1 MKGETILTKASPNKP
16 EEIEETSKGKRKA
29 KDTTEIQ
36 GITAECF
43 EKIYS
48 NKQENLE
55 EMDKF
60 LGTYHV
66 QKLTQ

>member
-36 GITAECF
+36 RIIAECF

-66 QKLTQ
+66 QKLAQ